1 MNIGAFG
8 EEFPYTN
15 FHDLN
20 LDWILRMIKTLN
32 TKFDEAISAKIK
44 FADPVEWDITKQY
57 EQLTIVL
64 YDNKAYLSMKPVPSG
79 VDISNSE
86 YWQIIFDMSELYAM
100 IDALQQDVEDQIE
113 QQNDKIDNETVKNNS
128 VKHVLWLGDS
138 YSTWNSGALFNTFA
152 NNCGVPTEQIHNLAV
167 SGSGFVSDGTT
178 LFINQLQNYTGDKTV
193 ITDIVV
199 CGGINDAKPE
209 YNSSQSVQELTTAMD
224 NFNSYVRQNYPNAIV
239 HIAYVGGCLPTST
252 YYETL
257 HPQVAQEWALWA
269 YSIYGKA
276 IKWDVLPVW
285 NSIHQSVSNYNT
297 DGLHP
302 NTTGARAIGQ
312 TVASAFNKIESPY
325 NRPQEIVYLRATGK
339 ALTGLSSF
347 MYIENDIV
355 TISTPDNYIR
365 ITQNES
371 ISNDQ
376 WYPILTLSNALIRP
390 PKFFNCIASINGFNG
405 VTIPKLVAIAGRI
418 QDGVISIKV
427 NSYQANGLP
436 EVFVADSYASI
447 TFHCLPDIIFP
458 LWQMN

>member
-86 YWQIIFDMSELYAM
+86 YWQMIFDMSELYAM

-113 QQNDKIDNETVKNNS
+113 QQNDKIDNETIKNNS

-199 CGGINDAKPE
+199 CGGGPA
-209 YNSSQSVQELTTAMD
+209 
-224 NFNSYVRQNYPNAIV
+224 
-239 HIAYVGGCLPTST
+239 G
-252 YYETL
+252 
-257 HPQVAQEWALWA
+257 
-269 YSIYGKA
+269 
-276 IKWDVLPVW
+276 
-285 NSIHQSVSNYNT
+285 
-297 DGLHP
+297 
-302 NTTGARAIGQ
+302 
-312 TVASAFNKIESPY
+312 
-325 NRPQEIVYLRATGK
+325 
-339 ALTGLSSF
+339 
-347 MYIENDIV
+347 
-355 TISTPDNYIR
+355 
-365 ITQNES
+365 
-371 ISNDQ
+371 
-376 WYPILTLSNALIRP
+376 
-390 PKFFNCIASINGFNG
+390 NG
-405 VTIPKLVAIAGRI
+405 R
-418 QDGVISIKV
+418 
-427 NSYQANGLP
+427 
-436 EVFVADSYASI
+436 
-447 TFHCLPDIIFP
+447 
-458 LWQMN
+458 